1 MRRIMRLAVLCRVA
15 FLRLFELTI
24 AAKKNNCRS
33 FILWGKRELWVINL
47 CITSQHLEGI
57 KRYSVR
63 HIFCLFREKN
73 CVLWAVFVSCIFTVP
88 YKRICFSHYDHS
100 TIKCVSYQS
109 HPPIKIK
116 QKQNQSIICF
126 HQMGQVA
133 HKS

>member
-63 HIFCLFREKN
+63 HIFWKLC
-73 CVLWAVFVSCIFTVP
+73 AMSCIVSLPSP
-88 YKRICFSHYDHS
+88 YNGYAFP
-100 TIKCVSYQS
+100 TINIPQENAFLIN
-109 HPPIKIK
+109 HTEQLKIK